1 MSWLFIIALSA
12 VIFFNRYVFL
22 EPRVCIQ
29 LPNTLQR
36 MLHYAA
42 PCLLSAICVPVI
54 FFEDGQQFRGLWLN
68 AYFYA
73 AIFTALFFIFSKRI
87 LISSIAGFMLFY
99 LLQYFI
105 LV

>member
-1 MSWLFIIALSA
+1 MSWLLIMAMSA

-22 EPRVCIQ
+22 DPRVRIQ
-29 LPNTLQR
+29 LPRVLQR

-42 PCLLSAICVPVI
+42 PCLLTAICIPVI

-73 AIFTALFFIFSKRI
+73 ALFTAVFFMLSKRI

-105 LV
+105 LL

>member
-1 MSWLFIIALSA
+1 MSWLLIMAMSA

-22 EPRVCIQ
+22 EPRVRIQ
-29 LPNTLQR
+29 LPRVLQS

-73 AIFTALFFIFSKRI
+73 AICTAVVFILSKRL
-87 LISSIAGFMLFY
+87 LISSIAGFLFFY
-99 LLQYFI
+99 LFQYF
-105 LV
+105 L